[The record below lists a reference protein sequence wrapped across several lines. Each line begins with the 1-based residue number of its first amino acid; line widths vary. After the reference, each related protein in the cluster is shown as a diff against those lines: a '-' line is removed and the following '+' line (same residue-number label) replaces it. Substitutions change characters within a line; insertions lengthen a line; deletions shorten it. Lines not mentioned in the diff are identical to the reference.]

1 MTERFTKGEEVRRAS
16 LKKANVK
23 TISIWRDESKRVLQ
37 GDEAK
42 TRRDY
47 SGEQ

>member
-1 MTERFTKGEEVRRAS
+1 MTERFTKGEETS
-16 LKKANVK
+16 LEKANVK

-37 GDEAK
+37 RGEAK